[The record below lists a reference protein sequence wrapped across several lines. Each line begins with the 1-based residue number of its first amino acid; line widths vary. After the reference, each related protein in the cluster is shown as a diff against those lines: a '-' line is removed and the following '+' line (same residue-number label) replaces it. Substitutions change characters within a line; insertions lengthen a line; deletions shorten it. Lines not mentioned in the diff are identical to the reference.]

1 MKNSQHPKVVS
12 IIPIRNESKII
23 KSLYQNIE
31 KFVNKNPEYS
41 FILALDNCT
50 DGTLE
55 ILKQESNN
63 KNISFYESDSH
74 PGYGNI
80 VRFGFTKAHSLG
92 FEWAL
97 IIDSDLSSPLAEI
110 PKISQV
116 ISTAINPRVVI
127 IQGNRFNSVKPDFI
141 GVPLKR
147 LILSKAANK
156 FTRILGSSYSKDLTN
171 GFRAVNLKWFMNEN
185 FKESGF
191 SSIMEEAYKAISGG
205 NLILDFKTSLRYD
218 IAIRI
223 DSSFTFQPKILL
235 SYAWYT
241 VKIWGVFIQQK
252 RKI

>member
-1 MKNSQHPKVVS
+1 MKNSQHPKIVS
-12 IIPIRNESKII
+12 VIPIRNESKII

-55 ILKQESNN
+55 ILKQAS
-63 KNISFYESDSH
+63 
-74 PGYGNI
+74 
-80 VRFGFTKAHSLG
+80 
-92 FEWAL
+92 
-97 IIDSDLSSPLAEI
+97 
-110 PKISQV
+110 
-116 ISTAINPRVVI
+116 NPRVVI
-127 IQGNRFNSVKPDFI
+127 IKGNRFNSVKPDFI

-218 IAIRI
+218 IAIRP

-252 RKI
+252 RKM